1 MKECSARI
9 LCPATMHKTSMPL
22 EVVLTKDQVRAFCPV
37 LLASSHG
44 ISHRI
49 EHPASCLQVEG
60 VEGPGRFFFDSV
72 EKAFQCSLTWRDARD
87 GRDGRDG
94 AHKVLTVS
102 GLSESAEAR
111 ALERVMQIANRPVN
125 GRRRDG
131 DGVDSAGAAAL
142 RSLGVC
148 TEVVVSE
155 EALAFMGPFPASYE
169 EKCP

>member
-1 MKECSARI
+1 LPRASRI
-9 LCPATMHKTSMPL
+9 EH
-22 EVVLTKDQVRAFCPV
+22 
-37 LLASSHG
+37 LASS
-44 ISHRI
+44 ISHL
-49 EHPASCLQVEG
+49 ASCLQVEG
-60 VEGPGRFFFDSV
+60 VEGPDRFFFDSV

-87 GRDGRDG
+87 GHDG

-102 GLSESAEAR
+102 GLSERAEAR
-111 ALERVMQIANRPVN
+111 ALERVMQIARQIANRPVN

-131 DGVDSAGAAAL
+131 DGVDSTGAAAL

>member
-1 MKECSARI
+1 
-9 LCPATMHKTSMPL
+9 MPL
-22 EVVLTKDQVRAFCPV
+22 EVVLTKD
-37 LLASSHG
+37 
-44 ISHRI
+44 
-49 EHPASCLQVEG
+49 QVEG

-87 GRDGRDG
+87 GHDDG

-102 GLSESAEAR
+102 GLSESAEAK
-111 ALERVMQIANRPVN
+111 ALERVVQIANRSVN
-125 GRRRDG
+125 DRRRDG